1 MTANRRTVLGAA
13 LTAPLLAQF
22 TGTASAAADEKWGT
36 ISDAW
41 VEVRWTTQVQAE
53 LDRWE
58 AVVEAVAPAELV
70 KDGGG
75 TAVRFPVRS
84 GQGDPSLANPAKASG
99 DGVLDGGITV
109 RTPKGNAQVVNLQ
122 SVLKDGLASG
132 KCVLNGVDLGHR
144 SVFRCAVSEGSLTT
158 GTAAVG
164 KPLKVRID
172 KVPLHATP
180 EALAVYT
187 ATLGASASAFT
198 ADTVLAYV
206 TAEGVYTP
214 PKPS

>member
-1 MTANRRTVLGAA
+1 MNSNRRTVLGAA

-22 TGTASAAADEKWGT
+22 TGTASAAADGKWGT

-41 VEVRWTTQVQAE
+41 VEVRWTSRVQAE

-70 KDGGG
+70 KDAAGA
-75 TAVRFPVRS
+75 AVRFPVRS
-84 GQGDPSLANPAKASG
+84 GKGDPSLTNPAKAEG

-109 RTPKGNAQVVNLQ
+109 RTPRGNAQVVNLQ

-132 KCVLNGVDLGHR
+132 QCVLNGVDLGHR
-144 SVFRCAVSEGSLTT
+144 SVFRCALSEGLLTT
-158 GTAAVG
+158 GSVAVG
-164 KPLKVRID
+164 QPLKVRID
-172 KVPLHATP
+172 KVPLHPTP

-187 ATLGASASAFT
+187 ATLGASAFA

-214 PKPS
+214 PKP